1 MPGPR
6 AEASPRAWIIER
18 PEASTVQIWGLSPEE
33 RLRRTLHRLGCT
45 QVEALGPE
53 GAASPTA
60 SGSALLLRSD
70 AIFDERLVQGL
81 LGSPDT
87 VLVAPQRG
95 DDGWGGPVAAHVQ
108 ADRLADAL
116 SLLRPPVSGGP
127 GPAPR
132 GLRLA
137 SPGELVPAYNAT
149 LRKLEPP
156 YLFRARADDVRE
168 IEDRIFAASYKG
180 FTDLVTKWLWPRPAA
195 AVTRLL
201 VRARVQPNAVTTV
214 SWILAILA
222 AWLFAVGGYGLGLVI
237 AWLMTFL
244 DTVDGKLARVTLTSS
259 RFGHIFDHSLDLLH
273 PPFWYL
279 AWGLGLAGGAE
290 MAMAIVIGGYVVGRL
305 LEGAFLLAFQIE
317 AHCWRPIDSMFRTIT
332 ARRNPNLLLLTVG
345 ALGGRPDLGLV
356 MVAIWTLA
364 SLGFHSVRLVQA
376 FALRRRGEAIQP
388 WGEALRADPRPE
400 EAAPDGPVD
409 ADRRDLA

>member
-1 MPGPR
+1 MPEPQ
-6 AEASPRAWIIER
+6 AEAPPRVWIIER
-18 PEASTVQIWGLSPEE
+18 PEAPAVEIWGLSPEE

-45 QVEALGPE
+45 QVEVVGPE
-53 GAASPTA
+53 GPASPPE
-60 SGSALLLRSD
+60 SGPALLLRSD

-81 LGSPDT
+81 LASQDT
-87 VLVAPQRG
+87 VLVAPSRDE
-95 DDGWGGPVAAHVQ
+95 DDWGGPVAAHVE
-108 ADRLADAL
+108 AERLADAL
-116 SLLRPPVSGGP
+116 SLLRNPAAGDP
-127 GPAPR
+127 GPTAR

-137 SPGELVPAYNAT
+137 APGALAPAYNAT

-156 YLFRARADDVRE
+156 YLFRARASDARE

-180 FTDLVTKWLWPRPAA
+180 FTDLVTKWVWPRPAA
-195 AVTRLL
+195 AVTRVL
-201 VRARVQPNAVTTV
+201 VRARVQPNTVTAV

-222 AWLFAVGGYGLGLVI
+222 TWLFAIGWYGLGLVT

-259 RFGHIFDHSLDLLH
+259 QFGHIFDHSLDLLH

-279 AWGLGLAGGAE
+279 AWAFGLAVGAE
-290 MAMAIVIGGYVVGRL
+290 TATAIVIGGYLVGRL
-305 LEGAFLLAFQIE
+305 LEGAFMLAFGIE
-317 AHCWRPIDSMFRTIT
+317 AHCWRPLDSMFRTIT

-364 SLGFHSVRLVQA
+364 SLGFHSVRLLQA
-376 FALRRRGEAIQP
+376 FALRQRGQAIEP
-388 WGEALRADPRPE
+388 WGETLRTGQRPE
-400 EAAPDGPVD
+400 QAAP
-409 ADRRDLA
+409 

>member
-1 MPGPR
+1 
-6 AEASPRAWIIER
+6 
-18 PEASTVQIWGLSPEE
+18 
-33 RLRRTLHRLGCT
+33 
-45 QVEALGPE
+45 
-53 GAASPTA
+53 
-60 SGSALLLRSD
+60 
-70 AIFDERLVQGL
+70 VQGL
-81 LGSPDT
+81 LASHDT
-87 VLVAPQRG
+87 VLVAPPRG
-95 DDGWGGPVAAHVQ
+95 EDDWGGPVAAHVE

-116 SLLRPPVSGGP
+116 SLLRDPAAGGP
-127 GPAPR
+127 GTTAR

-137 SPGELVPAYNAT
+137 APGALAPAYTAT

-156 YLFRARADDVRE
+156 YLFRARASDVRE

-180 FTDLVTKWLWPRPAA
+180 FTDLITKWVWPRPAA
-195 AVTRLL
+195 AVTRVL
-201 VRARVQPNAVTTV
+201 VRARVQPNAVTAA

-222 AWLFAVGGYGLGLVI
+222 TWLFAIGWYGLGLVT

-273 PPFWYL
+273 PPFWYF

-290 MAMAIVIGGYVVGRL
+290 TAMAIVVGGYVAGRL
-305 LEGAFLLAFQIE
+305 LEGAFLLAFEIE

-345 ALGGRPDLGLV
+345 AVDGRPDLGLV

-364 SLGFHSVRLVQA
+364 SLGFHSVRLLQA
-376 FALRRRGEAIQP
+376 FALRRRGRAIEP
-388 WGEALRADPRPE
+388 WGEALRAGQRPG
-400 EAAPDGPVD
+400 EAAPGDPIGT
-409 ADRRDLA
+409 DRRDVA